1 MGRHFITVQEAKAN
15 YGERWSVVARQ
26 FLDADAVRHPH
37 HCLTECDDDG
47 TGLTHPTAIATPV
60 STTRRSTRANL
71 SLGWPTHRPPTG

>member
-37 HCLTECDDDG
+37 HCLTDA
-47 TGLTHPTAIATPV
+47 TMTAPASPTPTAIATPV